1 MGSLIEA
8 IGLNSTM
15 VAQVINFIMLVIY
28 LIIAIGLLIY
38 FFSAINDIRRRVV
51 NIESILTEIKE
62 QQTDFPSKS

>member
-28 LIIAIGLLIY
+28 LIIPIGLLIY

-62 QQTDFPSKS
+62 QQADFPSKR